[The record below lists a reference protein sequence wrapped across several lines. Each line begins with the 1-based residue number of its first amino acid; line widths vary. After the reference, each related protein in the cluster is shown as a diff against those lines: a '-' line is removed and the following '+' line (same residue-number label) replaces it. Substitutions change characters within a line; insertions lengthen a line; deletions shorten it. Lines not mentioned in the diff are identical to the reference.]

1 MTGELQGLVVVVTGA
16 SSGIGEAV
24 ALSLA
29 AEGAEVA
36 LLARRGDRLDEL
48 VRKIGSATGG
58 RAHAY
63 PVDVT
68 DAESVAAVVDRVA
81 TDLEGIAVLVNSA
94 GYGMWGPAV
103 DADLADWRRMVDV
116 NIMGVLAVTRLALPH
131 LIAAAAGRRGVAD
144 VVTVSSVAGRKVPAS
159 ASNVYGATKH
169 AVGAFSEALRQEM
182 APHHVRVGLVEP
194 GVVVTELTTKGGNN
208 APDATVASEFTA
220 LRAEDVAD
228 AISYMVTRPRHM
240 AVNELL
246 VRPVEQLV

>member
-1 MTGELQGLVVVVTGA
+1 VE
-16 SSGIGEAV
+16 
-24 ALSLA
+24 
-29 AEGAEVA
+29 
-36 LLARRGDRLDEL
+36 DRFGH
-48 VRKIGSATGG
+48 RG

-81 TDLEGIAVLVNSA
+81 ADLGGIAVLVNSA
-94 GYGMWGPAV
+94 GYGRWGPAV

-116 NIMGVLAVTRLALPH
+116 NIMGVLAVIAALPH

-144 VVTVSSVAGRKVPAS
+144 IVTVSSVAGRKVPAS

-246 VRPVEQLV
+246 VRPVEQAV